1 MNPTQALQKME
12 TQSAKRVFSP
22 PTDIYETDEA
32 IVLRTDLPGVE
43 EAALNI
49 TLEANRLEIY
59 AAPER
64 REVQGYNLSH
74 YEYGGGDYERSFVL
88 PDKVDGEKV
97 DAALSNGVLELTLP
111 KKEGAAARRILV
123 GGGK

>member
-1 MNPTQALQKME
+1 MIQTQALQKME

-22 PTDIYETDEA
+22 RTDIYETAEA
-32 IVLRTDLPGVE
+32 IVLRADLPGVD
-43 EAALNI
+43 EAALDI
-49 TLEANRLEIY
+49 ALEANRLEIY
-59 AAPER
+59 AVPEP

-74 YEYGGGDYERSFVL
+74 YEYGGGDYGRSFVL

-111 KKEGAAARRILV
+111 KKEGAAARRIPV